1 VVAALAPLL
10 VALLPG
16 PRIPQVV
23 ILLDWPDILREPPQ
37 VVLPA
42 FLGVGGED
50 AGGRRGELGQGS
62 HPLGPSA
69 ELATPQELLHA

>member
-1 VVAALAPLL
+1 VELARGLETLLVAGVVAALAPLL

-23 ILLDWPDILREPPQ
+23 ILDWPDILREPPE

-42 FLGVGGED
+42 FV
-50 AGGRRGELGQGS
+50 AGGTSLV
-62 HPLGPSA
+62 
-69 ELATPQELLHA
+69 